1 MSSRLAHQ
9 LQWNRT
15 VNTAGKVGHNLEMD
29 LQMEFFNR
37 EYKEVVKTTSG
48 NLTDD
53 TIASHSQMVGIKNTS
68 RTKGVVRRNAVTED
82 LVKIL
87 LDNECCEFISGRCLS
102 AFSNINSFSTFNHI
116 GEFKKRI
123 QKHLKKMSK
132 RLEIIVD

>member
-1 MSSRLAHQ
+1 
-9 LQWNRT
+9 
-15 VNTAGKVGHNLEMD
+15 MD

-37 EYKEVVKTTSG
+37 EYKEAVNTASG

-53 TIASHSQMVGIKNTS
+53 TIARHSQKVGIKNTS
-68 RTKGVVRRNAVTED
+68 RTKGVVRRNADNED

-87 LDNECCEFISGRCLS
+87 LDNKYCEFISGRCHSSL
-102 AFSNINSFSTFNHI
+102 N
-116 GEFKKRI
+116 FKKRI